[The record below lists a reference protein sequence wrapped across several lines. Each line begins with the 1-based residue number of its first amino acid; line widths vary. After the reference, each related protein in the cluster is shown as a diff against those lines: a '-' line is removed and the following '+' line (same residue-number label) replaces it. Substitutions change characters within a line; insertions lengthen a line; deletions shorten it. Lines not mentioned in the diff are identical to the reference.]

1 MLPPASPGVAK
12 LFLGFFRDG
21 GLMARNDKP
30 DRTAAE
36 DADLARRLRSLDHKL
51 DANRAAEERASAP
64 GGLSTSMPGVARA
77 LRLSADFIAGIV
89 LGAALGWGFDRLFG
103 TSPWGLIGWMLL
115 GFIAGTLNVMRSAGL
130 VKPGPFGSGPDLGPP
145 NT

>member
-1 MLPPASPGVAK
+1 
-12 LFLGFFRDG
+12 
-21 GLMARNDKP
+21 MARNDKP

-36 DADLARRLRSLDHKL
+36 DADLARRLRSLDRKL
-51 DANRAAEERASAP
+51 DQNRAEDERAAAP

-115 GFIAGTLNVMRSAGL
+115 GFVAGTLNMMRSAGL
-130 VKPGPFGSGPDLGPP
+130 VKPGPFGNGPDLGPP